1 MILGC
6 YWHGCSCIPRHKQ
19 HSNTEQRRAFFRKKI
34 ETFKQYGEVILMKE
48 CQWKRQLPA
57 MEKPKTQMGRILETD
72 TQETLLNAILN
83 DEVFGFVRCDIE
95 TPNDLIESFGEFL
108 FPPLFCRMQ
117 ITPDMISDYMRER
130 IIEENR
136 EKYPTTIVQR
146 FNAKDIYLMTPLV
159 KFYASRGMKVS
170 NITKFEQY
178 IGGKAFDS
186 FVETCY
192 EERVAATKAGDDTKA
207 NTIKNVQNNGKYK

>member
-1 MILGC
+1 
-6 YWHGCSCIPRHKQ
+6 
-19 HSNTEQRRAFFRKKI
+19 
-34 ETFKQYGEVILMKE
+34 MKE
-48 CQWKRQLPA
+48 CQWKRQLPV